1 MSMICKVLSANNWWS
16 NYIFY
21 GSSYVISHIESWLL
35 VNWLTIV
42 CFASFWRFV
51 FWWNS
56 SFFIFIQTFENSL
69 NFLIYFVNVINP
81 VFFNGLMIWV
91 IKSRPSSGF
100 LLSWIKNWA
109 FHFSGLRRIF
119 TVEQRLFH
127 FLDSFEKFFFIL
139 VCIKFV
145 CRHFAVKWLFLTIS
159 AIRNET
165 FGARC
170 RVVKEGLPWICNGF
184 GLFHSCITALSLG
197 NDRNSCFEVSSSI
210 ILVFLVV
217 REIVFFDAE
226 LSDSFPAIGSIIL
239 FLDFFNSLISLRKL
253 NTFLHV
259 LEVVAPAAIIER
271 IIVRGKALPG
281 AGGIVVHCVII
292 GS

>member
-1 MSMICKVLSANNWWS
+1 MSMIGKVLSADNWWS
-16 NYIFY
+16 YCVFY
-21 GSSYVISHIESWLL
+21 RGSCVISHIESWLL
-35 VNWLTIV
+35 VDWLTIV

-56 SFFIFIQTFENSL
+56 SFLIFIQTFENSF
-69 NFLIYFVNVINP
+69 NFLIDFINVINS

-91 IKSRPSSGF
+91 IKSRPGSGF

-109 FHFSGLRRIF
+109 FHFSGFRCIF
-119 TVEQRLFH
+119 AVEQRLFH

-139 VCIKFV
+139 VGIKFV
-145 CRHFAVKWLFLTIS
+145 CRHFAVKWLLLTIS
-159 AIRNET
+159 AICNET

-170 RVVKEGLPWICNGF
+170 WVVKEGLPWICNGF
-184 GLFHSCITALSLG
+184 GLFHSGITALSLG
-197 NDRNSCFEVSSSI
+197 NDWNSCFEVSSSI

-217 REIVFFDAE
+217 REIAFFDTK
-226 LSDSFPAIGSIIL
+226 LSDSFPAIGSIIF
-239 FLDFFNSLISLRKL
+239 FLDFLDSLISLRKL
-253 NTFLHV
+253 DTFLHV
-259 LEVVAPAAIIER
+259 LEVVAPATIIKR
-271 IIVRGKALPG
+271 IIIRGKALPG